1 MPASAAVSLAL
12 TTQSKSS
19 ELPSPEQIVL
29 RAGLDTPSFI
39 APKAATLFA
48 ERALR
53 LRQLAAG
60 HALRDYLLLMA
71 LVCEALHERAQA
83 SPAVTP
89 LGADAL
95 AGALESGQPPLAPH
109 ALARAASWRTEWRTA
124 LAQVLQRLPADS
136 PARATVEAVIAL
148 PDAALEQQADRLLA
162 GITLGLD
169 MAAAPL
175 IAAGLQLY
183 WTQWLAA
190 TAAAHPDAFKAL
202 APPASPAQHCPCCG
216 SLPTA
221 SITRSGQGF
230 KGQRFLHCAL
240 CNAQWRAPMVCCSH
254 CGSAQGIQY
263 QALQAA
269 GDAQA
274 PSTPAAVEAET
285 CEACR
290 HYLKIVHMERDA
302 HVEPMADDLATLTLD
317 LLVSDAGYQRH
328 GTNLLLLFGDSE
340 PPQPEPA

>member
-1 MPASAAVSLAL
+1 MPASAAVFLAL
-12 TTQSKSS
+12 TTPTHPS

-29 RAGLDTPSFI
+29 RAGLDIPSFI
-39 APKAATLFA
+39 APKPTALFA

-60 HALRDYLLLMA
+60 HAMREYLLLMA
-71 LVCEALHERAQA
+71 VVCEALHERAQA
-83 SPAVTP
+83 HPALPPPDAESV
-89 LGADAL
+89 AQAL
-95 AGALESGQPPLAPH
+95 ASAQPPLAPQR
-109 ALARAASWRTEWRTA
+109 LAREPSWRTEWRA
-124 LAQVLQRLPADS
+124 AMAQVLQHLPADS
-136 PARATVEAVIAL
+136 PARATVQAVIAL
-148 PDAALEQQADRLLA
+148 PDAALEQQAERLLA

-183 WTQWLAA
+183 WTQRLAA
-190 TAAAHPDAFKAL
+190 TAAAQPDAFKSF

-221 SITRSGQGF
+221 SITRAGQGF
-230 KGQRFLHCAL
+230 KGQRYLHCAL
-240 CNAQWRAPMVCCSH
+240 CNAQWRTELIHCCH
-254 CGSAQGIQY
+254 CGSTKGIQY
-263 QALQAA
+263 QALQAV
-269 GDAQA
+269 GDAG
-274 PSTPAAVEAET
+274 TPDTRSAVEAET

-302 HVEPMADDLATLTLD
+302 HVEPLADDLASLTLD

-340 PPQPEPA
+340 PAQPEPA

>member
-1 MPASAAVSLAL
+1 M
-12 TTQSKSS
+12 
-19 ELPSPEQIVL
+19 
-29 RAGLDTPSFI
+29 RAGGDIPAFI
-39 APKAATLFA
+39 APKPATLFA

-60 HALRDYLLLMA
+60 HAMRDYLLLMA
-71 LVCEALHERAQA
+71 VLCEALHERAQA
-83 SPAVTP
+83 HPTVAPPS
-89 LGADAL
+89 ADAIVAAL
-95 AGALESGQPPLAPH
+95 ANGQPPLAPH
-109 ALARAASWRTEWRTA
+109 QLVRAAAWRTELRAA
-124 LAQVLQRLPADS
+124 LGLVLQRLPTDN
-136 PARATVEAVIAL
+136 PARTAVQAVIAL

-183 WTQWLAA
+183 WTLQLAA
-190 TAAAHPDAFKAL
+190 IAAAHPDAFKA
-202 APPASPAQHCPCCG
+202 PSPAPQHCPCCA

-221 SITRSGQGF
+221 SITRTGQGF
-230 KGQRFLHCAL
+230 KGQRYLHCAL
-240 CNAQWRAPMVCCSH
+240 CNAQWRTELVHCSH
-254 CGSAQGIQY
+254 CGGHKGIEY
-263 QALQAA
+263 QALQAVGESA
-269 GDAQA
+269 A
-274 PSTPAAVEAET
+274 PATRAAVEAES
-285 CEACR
+285 CEACH

-340 PPQPEPA
+340 AVQPEPA

>member
-1 MPASAAVSLAL
+1 M
-12 TTQSKSS
+12 TTPSTPP

-29 RAGLDTPSFI
+29 RAGIDIPPFI
-39 APKAATLFA
+39 APRPATLFA

-71 LVCEALHERAQA
+71 VVCEALHERAQTQ
-83 SPAVTP
+83 PTP
-89 LGADAL
+89 EAPNANAL
-95 AGALESGQPPLAPH
+95 AAAQISDQPLLLPRQGARLAH
-109 ALARAASWRTEWRTA
+109 WRTGLRAALS
-124 LAQVLQRLPADS
+124 QVLNKLPADS
-136 PARATVEAVIAL
+136 PAHAAVQAVIAL
-148 PDAALEQQADRLLA
+148 PDATLEQQADRLLA

-169 MAAAPL
+169 LAAAPF

-183 WTQWLAA
+183 WAQWAAA
-190 TAAAHPDAFKAL
+190 TAAAHPKAFDA
-202 APPASPAQHCPCCG
+202 PADRSRCPCCG

-230 KGQRFLHCAL
+230 KGQRYLHCSV
-240 CNAQWRAPMVCCSH
+240 CSSQWRLEMVQCSH
-254 CGSAQGIQY
+254 CGTHKDIRY

-269 GDAQA
+269 EETGA
-274 PSTPAAVEAET
+274 PATRAAVEAET
-285 CEACR
+285 CEACH
-290 HYLKIVHMERDA
+290 HYLKIVHQERNA
-302 HVEPMADDLATLTLD
+302 HVEPVADDLATLTLD

-340 PPQPEPA
+340 PATPEPA